1 MKNLLRPIIIDGGIK
16 YPNPTIYCK
25 LFFNSN
31 LFNYIKIFEKNL
43 PFNSETY
50 FIEYEVGLVLS
61 RMYDLQKL
69 NNLSHRDH
77 LTPYYEQTIQILTE
91 NKMSLEEL
99 QNEKIKDIYRRLIL
113 SDYHAWSQW
122 MDNVLKP
129 ARFNVSPTAPIAA
142 KLWQYWLTIF
152 KNFLETIQQD
162 DLNKPTVLI
171 SFVSADVYE
180 IFLRRCQL

>member
-1 MKNLLRPIIIDGGIK
+1 M
-16 YPNPTIYCK
+16 Y
-25 LFFNSN
+25 SQ
-31 LFNYIKIFEKNL
+31 EKEDATQNK
-43 PFNSETY
+43 
-50 FIEYEVGLVLS
+50 
-61 RMYDLQKL
+61 KL
-69 NNLSHRDH
+69 NHAGYKS
-77 LTPYYEQTIQILTE
+77 
-91 NKMSLEEL
+91 EE
-99 QNEKIKDIYRRLIL
+99 KGSGID
-113 SDYHAWSQW
+113 AWSQW

-152 KNFLETIQQD
+152 KNFSETIQQD